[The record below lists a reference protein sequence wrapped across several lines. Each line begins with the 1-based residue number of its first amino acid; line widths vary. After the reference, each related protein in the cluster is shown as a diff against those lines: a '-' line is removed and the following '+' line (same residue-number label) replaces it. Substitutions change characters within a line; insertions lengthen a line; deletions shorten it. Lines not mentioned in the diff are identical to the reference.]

1 MSLERAIR
9 SIIREEI
16 ARALA
21 EERRSRAR
29 SGSGIG
35 ALVLGDQCDDK
46 ARNESMD
53 HTDTATDGESSSP
66 EQIAARLL
74 NRSRHRPKRRES
86 PLRLEPKQKAGR

>member
-9 SIIREEI
+9 SIVREEI

-21 EERRSRAR
+21 DERRSRAR

-35 ALVLGDQCDDK
+35 ALVQGDQCDEIE
-46 ARNESMD
+46 RNESMD
-53 HTDTATDGESSSP
+53 HIDTATDGESSSP

-74 NRSRHRPKRRES
+74 SRSRQKPKRS
-86 PLRLEPKQKAGR
+86 ALPLPLVPKLKAGR